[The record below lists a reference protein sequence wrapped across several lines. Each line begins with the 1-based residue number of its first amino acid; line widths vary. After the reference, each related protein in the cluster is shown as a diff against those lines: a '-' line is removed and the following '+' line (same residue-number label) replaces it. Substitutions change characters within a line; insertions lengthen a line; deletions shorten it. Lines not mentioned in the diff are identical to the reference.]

1 MCYNNSTKENKNTFK
16 NERNWCT
23 MTNATVKMTKAEAL
37 NAILGYVQDNADL
50 TAFVNHEIDLLTK
63 KAEKS
68 AEKRAEKAGA
78 YADTLVNVKA
88 VLAAAENAMTV
99 TDILKAGAFDM
110 SNQKMTYILK
120 AGIAD
125 GTITKATIK
134 GRTYYTIA

>member
-1 MCYNNSTKENKNTFK
+1 
-16 NERNWCT
+16 
-23 MTNATVKMTKAEAL
+23 MTNATVKMTKVEAL

-68 AEKRAEKAGA
+68 VEKRAEKATA
-78 YADTLVNVKA
+78 YADTLADVKNI
-88 VLAAAENAMTV
+88 LATGENGMTV
-99 TDILKAGAFDM
+99 TDILKAGNFDI

-120 AGIAD
+120 AAIAD

-134 GRTYYTIA
+134 GRTYYSVV